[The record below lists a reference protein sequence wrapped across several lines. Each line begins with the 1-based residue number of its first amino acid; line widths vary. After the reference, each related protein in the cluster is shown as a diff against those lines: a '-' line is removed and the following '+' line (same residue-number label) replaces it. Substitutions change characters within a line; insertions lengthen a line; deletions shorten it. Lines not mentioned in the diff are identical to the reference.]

1 MIVAVQLFLLG
12 EAGQRYQ
19 KRVKLETGGNWEDT
33 PIRLTLKPGNMS
45 KVFQETGEQIRN
57 KKRAK
62 FRWFLAYTLI
72 NNPRLYNYRNKF
84 LVESSSFENKVCFD
98 F

>member
-1 MIVAVQLFLLG
+1 MIVAVQLFLLS
-12 EAGQRYQ
+12 EAGQKYQ
-19 KRVKLETGGNWEDT
+19 RRVKLEAGGNWEDT
-33 PIRLTLKPGNMS
+33 PIRLTFKPGSINDP
-45 KVFQETGEQIRN
+45 KVKNTQTKNE
-57 KKRAK
+57 KRAR

-84 LVESSSFENKVCFD
+84 LIESSSFENKVCFD